1 MTGKSKH
8 NQIHPIAAVLLFL
21 SIGFLLSGC
30 GKEEQAVTGFC
41 IYCLDTNET
50 KLEQEEYSP
59 KTENGSELISEL
71 IHRLKKE
78 PTTISFKKAIPDDV
92 DVDEF
97 TLTESGDLSLY
108 LTASYGNYSS
118 VAEILRRAAIVK
130 TLCQVPDV
138 SNVQFY
144 VAGQPLTDS
153 SMNAVG
159 FMNDET
165 FVDNT
170 SGSSYT
176 QTTTMTIYFSN
187 LMGSSL
193 IAVPVEI
200 TYDALIP
207 LEQLVLEQLIRG
219 PNTVEGLRRQQYLDT
234 VPEGT
239 RINSISVKEKTCY
252 VDLSSDFLEKRDNM
266 TSEVTIYS
274 IVNTLVELP
283 NINKVQ
289 FSIDGGQVLL
299 YDDTINFAEPFE
311 RNLDIVS

>member
-1 MTGKSKH
+1 MTGKGY
-8 NQIHPIAAVLLFL
+8 QIHRIAIMLFFL
-21 SIGFLLSGC
+21 SLTSLLSGC
-30 GKEEQAVTGFC
+30 GRDEEETTGFY

-50 KLEQEEYSP
+50 KLEQEEYTP
-59 KTENGSELISEL
+59 QTETGGDGLVTELINS
-71 IHRLKKE
+71 LKKE
-78 PTTISFKKAIPDDV
+78 PATISFKKAIPDDV

-108 LTASYGNYSS
+108 LSASYGNYTS
-118 VAEILRRAAIVK
+118 VSEILRRAAIVK
-130 TLCQVPDV
+130 TLCQIPDV
-138 SNVQFY
+138 SNVQLY

-176 QTTTMTIYFSN
+176 QTATMTIYFSN
-187 LMGSSL
+187 LMGNGL

-207 LEQLVLEQLIRG
+207 MEQLVLEQLIRG
-219 PNTVEGLRRQQYLDT
+219 PNTVEGIRHQQYLDT

-239 RINSISVKEKTCY
+239 RINTISVKEKTCY
-252 VDLSSDFLEKRDNM
+252 VDLSADFLEKRDNV
-266 TSEVTIYS
+266 TDEVTIYS
-274 IVNTLVELP
+274 VVNTLVELP

-289 FSIDGGQVLL
+289 FSIDGEQVLL
-299 YDDTINFAEPFE
+299 YDDAINFAEPFQ

>member
-1 MTGKSKH
+1 MAEKRH
-8 NQIHPIAAVLLFL
+8 FYQIHSITIIVLLLFL
-21 SIGFLLSGC
+21 SFLFSGC
-30 GKEEQAVTGFC
+30 QKEEPEIKGFC

-50 KLEQEEYSP
+50 KLEKEEYSP
-59 KTENGSELISEL
+59 KKKDVHDLISEL
-71 IHRLKKE
+71 IARLKKE
-78 PTTISFKKAIPDDV
+78 PTTISYKKAIPDDV
-92 DVDEF
+92 DIDEF
-97 TLTESGDLSLY
+97 TLTDSGDLSLY
-108 LTASYGNYSS
+108 LSASYGNYSS
-118 VAEILRRAAIVK
+118 VSEILRRAAIVK
-130 TLCQVPDV
+130 TLCQIPEV
-138 SNVQFY
+138 SNIQLY

-159 FMNDET
+159 FMNNET

-176 QTTTMTIYFSN
+176 QTATMTIYFSN
-187 LMGSSL
+187 LMGNSL

-207 LEQLVLEQLIRG
+207 LEQLVLEQLIQG
-219 PNTVEGLRRQQYLDT
+219 PNTVDGLRHHQYLDT

-239 RINSISVKEKTCY
+239 RINTISVKEKTCY
-252 VDLSSDFLEKRDNM
+252 VDLSADFLEKRDNL
-266 TSEVTIYS
+266 TDEVTIYS
-274 IVNTLVELP
+274 VVNTLTELP

-299 YDDTINFAEPFE
+299 YDDAINFAEPFE